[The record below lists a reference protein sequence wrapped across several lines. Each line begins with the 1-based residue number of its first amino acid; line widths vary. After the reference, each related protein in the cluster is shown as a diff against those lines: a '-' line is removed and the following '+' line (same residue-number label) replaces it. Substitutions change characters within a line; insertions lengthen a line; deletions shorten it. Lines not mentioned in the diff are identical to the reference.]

1 MSCQFRATEKTDRKT
16 TLSSLHAFP
25 LDMDNKELSPRAE
38 VLDIVSVE
46 TGDPQ
51 ENLMIILRYK
61 LLIVKVG

>member
-1 MSCQFRATEKTDRKT
+1 
-16 TLSSLHAFP
+16 
-25 LDMDNKELSPRAE
+25 MDNKELSPRAE